1 MLNIKSLVKLYKK
14 NRTNKQD
21 VYALN
26 KVDLS
31 FAKNEL
37 VFIVGKSGSGKS
49 TLLNI
54 IGSLDKPTSGEVY
67 FYNKPYSKMKGKD
80 IDALRQNIAFI
91 FQDFALIE
99 EFNVFDN
106 IKMAR
111 SDVSDNE
118 VLEALEKVELS
129 GFENRKIN
137 TLSAGQ
143 KQRVSI
149 ARAIVK
155 KPKVILCDEPTGN
168 LDFITS
174 QAILKCLKNIS
185 KDVLVLL
192 VSHNLDDAYTYGS
205 RIIELANGILVKD
218 IKIDE
223 AYNKSYVI
231 KDDSLYLTTIKSIS
245 NDELSDINK
254 KIESNNIKFLKPKT
268 ALFEKYI
275 PLEHEES
282 SIDLKRK
289 KIKFKELFKSSH
301 KLLRKQFVRTV
312 LFSLVTA
319 LVLSIFSIS
328 YSISNFD
335 EERYI
340 TESIEDLT
348 CATIIKSKASALA
361 SANTAPLIN
370 GYQEMLKGELN
381 KDYFEVY
388 PINVKLSEQNYL
400 VDGGFWQSTFYGLFS
415 PTKNKIYPYSL
426 FGTIKMD
433 KESFS
438 KNVNNGEGFIIL
450 EEADEYKEYG
460 LYITDVVAD
469 LFKSNNVSYLGYQY
483 SKATNTNNKVKV
495 SYCNG
500 VVKTDFYEK
509 FPDAQKYFNQVMSRE
524 DFKVLSKDET
534 VREMLQYL
542 EYTMFYCYT
551 FEDNFIEY
559 FLNSELCRF
568 RLSSYF
574 MEMEGLDKYF
584 NDNNIESDYIK
595 PYDKYIR
602 GSSGIVEK
610 VSDEAF
616 DHKIKVGYTF
626 LNNRFGVNLKYDDW
640 KYILENY
647 SNKLSIVF
655 DDHKVDGMPVTKI
668 TYEIEE
674 LLNNGSFATEDRY
687 DLWKECHV
695 KAGVKPVAIA
705 TWDNIFIANNNEN
718 FEKANLL
725 HINDGTYVGVKVADI
740 VSVYEDLFDIILYV
754 SLVIIVVLTA
764 YVAYDAAKRQSYNI
778 GVLKSLGVRNN
789 EIYTL
794 FGIHE
799 IEFIILSI
807 ILIFA
812 FESYFISLAND
823 VLINAIKNIYSGV
836 VPNVD
841 LFGFTYTIFMISI
854 LIVLISSVLSYL
866 FSLLKIR
873 SYEPINILKSKY

>member
-268 ALFEKYI
+268 ALF
-275 PLEHEES
+275 
-282 SIDLKRK
+282 
-289 KIKFKELFKSSH
+289 
-301 KLLRKQFVRTV
+301 
-312 LFSLVTA
+312 
-319 LVLSIFSIS
+319 
-328 YSISNFD
+328 
-335 EERYI
+335 
-340 TESIEDLT
+340 
-348 CATIIKSKASALA
+348 
-361 SANTAPLIN
+361 
-370 GYQEMLKGELN
+370 
-381 KDYFEVY
+381 
-388 PINVKLSEQNYL
+388 
-400 VDGGFWQSTFYGLFS
+400 
-415 PTKNKIYPYSL
+415 
-426 FGTIKMD
+426 
-433 KESFS
+433 
-438 KNVNNGEGFIIL
+438 
-450 EEADEYKEYG
+450 
-460 LYITDVVAD
+460 
-469 LFKSNNVSYLGYQY
+469 
-483 SKATNTNNKVKV
+483 
-495 SYCNG
+495 
-500 VVKTDFYEK
+500 
-509 FPDAQKYFNQVMSRE
+509 
-524 DFKVLSKDET
+524 
-534 VREMLQYL
+534 
-542 EYTMFYCYT
+542 
-551 FEDNFIEY
+551 
-559 FLNSELCRF
+559 
-568 RLSSYF
+568 
-574 MEMEGLDKYF
+574 
-584 NDNNIESDYIK
+584 
-595 PYDKYIR
+595 
-602 GSSGIVEK
+602 
-610 VSDEAF
+610 
-616 DHKIKVGYTF
+616 
-626 LNNRFGVNLKYDDW
+626 
-640 KYILENY
+640 
-647 SNKLSIVF
+647 
-655 DDHKVDGMPVTKI
+655 
-668 TYEIEE
+668 
-674 LLNNGSFATEDRY
+674 
-687 DLWKECHV
+687 
-695 KAGVKPVAIA
+695 
-705 TWDNIFIANNNEN
+705 
-718 FEKANLL
+718 
-725 HINDGTYVGVKVADI
+725 
-740 VSVYEDLFDIILYV
+740 
-754 SLVIIVVLTA
+754 
-764 YVAYDAAKRQSYNI
+764 
-778 GVLKSLGVRNN
+778 
-789 EIYTL
+789 
-794 FGIHE
+794 
-799 IEFIILSI
+799 
-807 ILIFA
+807 
-812 FESYFISLAND
+812 
-823 VLINAIKNIYSGV
+823 
-836 VPNVD
+836 
-841 LFGFTYTIFMISI
+841 
-854 LIVLISSVLSYL
+854 
-866 FSLLKIR
+866 
-873 SYEPINILKSKY
+873 